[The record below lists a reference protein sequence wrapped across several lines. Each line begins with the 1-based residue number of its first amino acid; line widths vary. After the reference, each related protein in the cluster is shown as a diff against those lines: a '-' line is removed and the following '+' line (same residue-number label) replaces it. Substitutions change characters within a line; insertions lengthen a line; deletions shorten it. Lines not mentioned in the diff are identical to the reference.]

1 MKRAFFAWAI
11 AAAAFAE
18 TTVSVVSVSQ
28 DAESGKVAIS
38 YTLAGDPAIVTVD
51 VRTNGVSIG
60 AKHLQYVWGDVN
72 RIVAPN
78 AGLSIG
84 WDARRDWPGQ
94 TVAAD
99 GLSAVVTAWPT
110 NSPPDY
116 MEIDMARTKK
126 LAFYPCEDAVPG
138 GVTDKIYKT
147 ERLLMRR
154 IPAKNVVWRM
164 GSPSGEAG
172 RSNRE
177 ATHLVKLSHDYYLGV
192 YPVTQKQ
199 MEFFVK
205 AINLSLSHSDFDIAP
220 VFTVAAG
227 YADGDLRP
235 CGGVC
240 YSKLRG
246 EKRKGGPAGNNFN
259 WLWPQDGHSVTN
271 NSIIGRLRAFTGV
284 YLDLPTEAQWEYACR
299 AGDPGAYTLSG
310 ADLDEVAWH
319 IGNSAVDGVAQTHP
333 VGLKKPNGWG
343 LYDMLGNVMEWCL
356 DNWGYYNS
364 ADAVVP
370 VVDPATPIVDPV
382 GIWAVSSTTADN
394 NRVRRGGDYGFNGN
408 DASYC
413 RAAAE
418 WHTYSVDCKDCNI
431 GFRLC
436 CPAAVFT
443 ED

>member
-116 MEIDMARTKK
+116 MEIDMARSKK

-138 GVTDKIYKT
+138 GVTNKIYKT

-154 IPAKNVVWRM
+154 IPAKDVVWRM
-164 GSPSGEAG
+164 GSPSGETG
-172 RSNRE
+172 RASRE
-177 ATHLVKLSHDYYLGV
+177 MAHLVKLSSDYYLGV
-192 YPVTQKQ
+192 YELTQKQ
-199 MEFFVK
+199 MANFL
-205 AINLSLSHSDFDIAP
+205 AANGLNLSNYGITPKFTLSD
-220 VFTVAAG
+220 G
-227 YADGDLRP
+227 YADADLRP
-235 CGGVC
+235 CGGIN
-240 YSKLRG
+240 YRYLRG
-246 EKRKGGPAGNNFN
+246 ERRKGGNTGDDFN

-271 NSIIGRLRAFTGV
+271 SSIIARLRAFTGV
-284 YLDLPTEAQWEYACR
+284 FFDLPTEAQWDSACR

-310 ADLDEVAWH
+310 VELDDVAWH

-333 VGLKKPNGWG
+333 VGLKQPNGWG

-356 DNWGYYNS
+356 DRYGTYDS
-364 ADAVVP
+364 ADAPVR
-370 VVDPATPIVDPV
+370 VVDPAVVIEDPV
-382 GIWAVSSTTADN
+382 GLEAVASTTSDN
-394 NRVRRGGDYGFNGN
+394 SRVRRGGCYGRMT
-408 DASYC
+408 DSTHC

-418 WHTYSVDCKDCNI
+418 FHSYSVDVIEPNI
-431 GFRLC
+431 GLRLW
-436 CPAAVFT
+436 CPGAVFT